1 LSQGSVPR
9 WSFSVPKDAPRRCSL
24 LLLALPIQARC
35 QSLQEHEP
43 GVRNQASIQGW
54 QLVPWLTLAAGA
66 SPWALHKVELPHRR
80 PTAAC
85 PSYAHNHGA
94 WSEWDA
100 GKGAVL
106 PALPVGAGT
115 VAIFNACSWAGTLR
129 CGPSTAHLRATLVE
143 RSHIRHTAPQP
154 ALPGGIHLSLSYGG
168 WARMAT
174 GSVTGKGRS
183 LYIQAPAHPSQ
194 PFQVVLQLK
203 TQDSGRFCA
212 SLLLKN
218 PAQLFYCPQAGGS
231 NGPGATF

>member
-1 LSQGSVPR
+1 MSQGSVPR
-9 WSFSVPKDAPRRCSL
+9 WSCAVPNDAPRRCSL

-43 GVRNQASIQGW
+43 GVRTQTGVQGW

-94 WSEWDA
+94 WSEWGA
-100 GKGAVL
+100 RKGAVL

-154 ALPGGIHLSLSYGG
+154 ALPGGIHVSLSYGG
-168 WARMAT
+168 WAKMAT
-174 GSVTGKGRS
+174 GTVTGKGRS

-194 PFQVVLQLK
+194 PFVSQLK
-203 TQDSGRFCA
+203 TQDSGRCSA

>member
-1 LSQGSVPR
+1 MSQGSVPR
-9 WSFSVPKDAPRRCSL
+9 WSCAVPNDAPRRCSL
-24 LLLALPIQARC
+24 LLLALPIQARW

-43 GVRNQASIQGW
+43 GVRNQAGVQGW
-54 QLVPWLTLAAGA
+54 QLVPWLTLASGA
-66 SPWALHKVELPHRR
+66 SPWALHKVEVPHRR

-94 WSEWDA
+94 WSEWGA
-100 GKGAVL
+100 RKGAVL

-154 ALPGGIHLSLSYGG
+154 ALPGGIHVSLSYGG

-194 PFQVVLQLK
+194 PFVSQLK
-203 TQDSGRFCA
+203 S
-212 SLLLKN
+212 
-218 PAQLFYCPQAGGS
+218 
-231 NGPGATF
+231 

>member
-1 LSQGSVPR
+1 M
-9 WSFSVPKDAPRRCSL
+9 
-24 LLLALPIQARC
+24 
-35 QSLQEHEP
+35 
-43 GVRNQASIQGW
+43 
-54 QLVPWLTLAAGA
+54 AAGSLA
-66 SPWALHKVELPHRR
+66 DPGGRGVPVG
-80 PTAAC
+80 AAQSGAAPSSTNCCMPKLC
-85 PSYAHNHGA
+85 PQSWCLERVGCKEGGGLACA
-94 WSEWDA
+94 TS
-100 GKGAVL
+100 
-106 PALPVGAGT
+106 GAGT

-154 ALPGGIHLSLSYGG
+154 ALPGGIHVSLSYGG

-194 PFQVVLQLK
+194 PFVSQLK
-203 TQDSGRFCA
+203 TQDSGRFRA